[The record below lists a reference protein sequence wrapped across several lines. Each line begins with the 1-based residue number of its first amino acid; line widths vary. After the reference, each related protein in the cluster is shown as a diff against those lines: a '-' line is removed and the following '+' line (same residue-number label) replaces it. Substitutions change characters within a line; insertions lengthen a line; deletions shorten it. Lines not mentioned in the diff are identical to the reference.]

1 MYFWLALPYHGGFF
15 LVIASE
21 AYCLAVVLWL
31 LAAQRF
37 PCCRAQ
43 ALRRMGFS
51 HCGSWALEHRLSSCG
66 TGV

>member
-31 LAAQRF
+31 LAAQRL

-43 ALRRMGFS
+43 ALRRMGVS
-51 HCGSWALEHRLSSCG
+51 HWGS
-66 TGV
+66 